1 MAELVTIDEGLYYVI
16 KFFDGIQIIS
26 DNWVIQDETLVYWP
40 KVKLDKEYDVIVYT
54 RSPVKNDW
62 SLEPIKTI
70 LYRTAINNDICQILK
85 GVESLK
91 TSINGITYLIREVIQ
106 RLDVLEKKSE
116 LSLKVQ
122 STVEEYNSLVSIF
135 PIQTIASL
143 KEVETKIKNNSIFKT
158 KLVNFILF
166 YLLNAHLKK
175 YIMLYLFARI
185 YFVDRKSYAS

>member
-70 LYRTAINNDICQILK
+70 LYRT
-85 GVESLK
+85 G
-91 TSINGITYLIREVIQ
+91 LI
-106 RLDVLEKKSE
+106 
-116 LSLKVQ
+116 
-122 STVEEYNSLVSIF
+122 Y
-135 PIQTIASL
+135 
-143 KEVETKIKNNSIFKT
+143 
-158 KLVNFILF
+158 
-166 YLLNAHLKK
+166 
-175 YIMLYLFARI
+175 
-185 YFVDRKSYAS
+185 